1 MKLLVPFGT
10 RPEIIKLAPVAA
22 ALRAAGAEVTVVAT
36 GQHYD
41 AALTEVFYDELG
53 IRPDITCHAEGSQ
66 AERLGTLFADAVR
79 VVGECRPDAVLVLG
93 DTHTVPAYCLA
104 SRNHTVPVVH
114 LEAGLRSFNET
125 SIEEV
130 NRRVAAATA
139 SLHLAPTKLAHDF
152 LRAEGIPEERIA
164 VVGNPVLDVLRL
176 HKVRTCPVA
185 RRHGV
190 VVTAHRAS
198 NVDNPERLE
207 HLVRLVG
214 DLAASIGPVTFPLHP
229 RTRDALV
236 RQGSLD
242 RLAGPYVRL
251 TDPLPYQDMIRH
263 VARAKV
269 VVTDSGGLQEE
280 AAWLGVPVVVLRRS
294 TPRWEGIHAGIAV
307 LTGMDAPRAIKAA
320 VEATAA
326 DAQRWVAAT
335 PCPYGDGHT
344 ARHVVDI
351 LHDPATGRLL
361 RFDEPDFVD
370 REAPS

>member
-22 ALRAAGAEVTVVAT
+22 ALRAAGDEVTVVAT

-41 AALTEVFYDELG
+41 PALTEVFYDELG
-53 IRPDITCHAEGSQ
+53 IRPDVVCHADGNR

-79 VVGECRPDAVLVLG
+79 VVGEYRPDAVLLLG

-104 SRNHTVPVVH
+104 SRNQAVPVIH

-139 SLHLAPTKLAHDF
+139 SLHLAPTRLAHDF
-152 LRAEGIPEERIA
+152 LRAEGIPEKRIA

-176 HKVRTCPVA
+176 HKVRTTPVA

-190 VVTAHRAS
+190 VVTAHRAT
-198 NVDNPERLE
+198 NVDNPERLA

-214 DLAASIGPVTFPLHP
+214 ELAASIGPVTFPLHP
-229 RTRDALV
+229 RTRNALV
-236 RQGSLD
+236 RQGILD
-242 RLAGPYVRL
+242 RLTGPYVRL
-251 TDPLPYQDMIRH
+251 TDPLPYHEMIRH

-320 VEATAA
+320 LELTAA
-326 DAQRWVAAT
+326 DAQRWAAAT

-344 ARHVVDI
+344 ARHVVDVV
-351 LHDPATGRLL
+351 HDPATAGLL
-361 RFDEPDFVD
+361 RFTEPCFVD
-370 REAPS
+370 REPPS

>member
-22 ALRAAGAEVTVVAT
+22 ALRAAGDEVTVVAT

-41 AALTEVFYDELG
+41 PSLTEVFYDELG
-53 IRPDITCHAEGSQ
+53 LRPDISCRAEGTQ
-66 AERLGTLFADAVR
+66 AERLGTLFAEAVR
-79 VVGECRPDAVLVLG
+79 VTAEQRPDAVLLLG

-104 SRNHTVPVVH
+104 SRNHGIPVVH

-139 SLHLAPTKLAHDF
+139 SLHLAPTRLAHDF
-152 LRAEGIPEERIA
+152 LRAEGIAAERIA

-176 HKVRTCPVA
+176 QKVATCPVS

-214 DLAASIGPVTFPLHP
+214 DLASSIGPVTFPLHP
-229 RTRDALV
+229 RTRAALV
-236 RQGSLD
+236 RNGLLD

-307 LTGMDAPRAIKAA
+307 LTGMDAPRAVKAA
-320 VEATAA
+320 VEFTAA

-344 ARHVVDI
+344 ARLVADI
-351 LHDPATGRLL
+351 LHDPETHRLL

-370 REAPS
+370 REPPS